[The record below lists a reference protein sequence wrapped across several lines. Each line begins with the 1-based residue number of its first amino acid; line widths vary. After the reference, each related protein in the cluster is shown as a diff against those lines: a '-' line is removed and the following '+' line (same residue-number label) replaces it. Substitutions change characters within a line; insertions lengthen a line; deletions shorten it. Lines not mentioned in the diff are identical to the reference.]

1 MRFLI
6 FNRAGI
12 KDEPSKMRFMAIPVI
27 AIVIDMV
34 QCCKTLNVLKVISDN
49 VIKVRKTNLE
59 RRYLRLR
66 VFLVQHVN
74 CSKCGEFKAKAS
86 KLTVGLGLPCII
98 KQVRCC

>member
-34 QCCKTLNVLKVISDN
+34 QCCKTPNVLKVISDN

-59 RRYLRLR
+59 R
-66 VFLVQHVN
+66 
-74 CSKCGEFKAKAS
+74 KC
-86 KLTVGLGLPCII
+86 
-98 KQVRCC
+98 RCL